1 MKMRRRT
8 GVNGVRENHID
19 TVVNQG
25 GTAESFGP
33 LSGMKARLFYEK
45 IQGRI
50 LPRRNKN
57 REERRGEHFM
67 QEVNWDAV
75 NLLELG
81 MLLDMAKDGYEFQ
94 IADGRIKSIEVKLLS

>member
-1 MKMRRRT
+1 MKKRRKQNEKNQRDRT
-8 GVNGVRENHID
+8 GQNGKKEGQI
-19 TVVNQG
+19 T
-25 GTAESFGP
+25 
-33 LSGMKARLFYEK
+33 EK
-45 IQGRI
+45 
-50 LPRRNKN
+50 
-57 REERRGEHFM
+57 ERRGEQFM

>member
-1 MKMRRRT
+1 MKKRRKQNEKNQRDRT
-8 GVNGVRENHID
+8 GQNGKKECQI
-19 TVVNQG
+19 T
-25 GTAESFGP
+25 
-33 LSGMKARLFYEK
+33 EK
-45 IQGRI
+45 
-50 LPRRNKN
+50 
-57 REERRGEHFM
+57 ERRVENFM

>member
-1 MKMRRRT
+1 MSFFCCKMKKRRKQNEKNQRDRT
-8 GVNGVRENHID
+8 GQNGKKECQI
-19 TVVNQG
+19 T
-25 GTAESFGP
+25 
-33 LSGMKARLFYEK
+33 EK
-45 IQGRI
+45 
-50 LPRRNKN
+50 
-57 REERRGEHFM
+57 ERRGEHFM

>member
-1 MKMRRRT
+1 MKKRRKQNEKNQRDRT
-8 GVNGVRENHID
+8 GQNGKKECQITEN
-19 TVVNQG
+19 
-25 GTAESFGP
+25 
-33 LSGMKARLFYEK
+33 
-45 IQGRI
+45 
-50 LPRRNKN
+50 
-57 REERRGEHFM
+57 ERRGEHFM